1 MAGGATNTK
10 ASKEPMAIK
19 RVPIGKVVAQAVG
32 NHEAAGIMG
41 VHHSI
46 PQRMHDRGWI
56 TGRETKTAGNRR
68 YTIYDGA
75 DCEANYR
82 EYEEKVDARGG
93 KNDRRPRAWL
103 QNRPTTLRFLA
114 MVKTPIAF
122 DDAIGV
128 SEAAE
133 ILGVHPTFVSRLI
146 KSGRVVGRLTM
157 GRQSR
162 ASGARV
168 WLVSRRSCIAN
179 AKSVR
184 AAEADGT
191 KIGRRRKKS

>member
-1 MAGGATNTK
+1 MAT
-10 ASKEPMAIK
+10 K
-19 RVPIGKVVAQAVG
+19 RVLVSKVVNQAVG
-32 NHEAAGIMG
+32 NHEAAGLMG

-68 YTIYDGA
+68 YTIYDGS
-75 DCEANYR
+75 DCEANFR

-93 KNDRRPRAWL
+93 KNDRRPRSWL
-103 QNRPTTLRFLA
+103 HNRPTTLQFLA
-114 MVKTPIAF
+114 RVKTPIAF

-146 KSGRVVGRLTM
+146 KSGDVVGRLTM

-162 ASGARV
+162 AAGARV
-168 WLVSRRSCIAN
+168 WIVSRRSCIQN
-179 AKSVR
+179 AKTVR
-184 AAEADGT
+184 AAESEGT
-191 KIGRRRKKS
+191 KVGRPRKKS